1 MNENDISNILNQF
14 NKMLENNEIPEDF
27 KNIINNFKNSSN
39 NPNNST
45 STGNSQNFSNNSHFD
60 NANSSSSTNFNN
72 ANSNNSSSNN
82 PNNADNFV
90 NEFPDIDINT
100 ILKIKQVMSSINS
113 NKHDPRANLLISLK
127 PYLKESRKKKVDEYV
142 KLFSISKAFEAFGSL
157 GGENKND
164 K

>member
-1 MNENDISNILNQF
+1 MNENDISNIMNQF

-39 NPNNST
+39 N
-45 STGNSQNFSNNSHFD
+45 SHSD
-60 NANSSSSTNFNN
+60 NTNSSSSTRLNN
-72 ANSNNSSSNN
+72 ANSNSSSNN
-82 PNNADNFV
+82 DPNNTGSFV
-90 NEFPDIDINT
+90 NEIPDIDINT
-100 ILKIKQVMSSINS
+100 ILKIKQVMNSINS
-113 NKHDPRANLLISLK
+113 NKHDPRANLLMSLK

-142 KLFSISKAFEAFGSL
+142 KLFSIGKVFEAFGSL